1 MILDEAK
8 KASMDSL
15 KKGDKVARA
24 IYEIIVAK
32 CQLLLV
38 EKRAK
43 GEEFTDV
50 DAIKVLQKVAKEL
63 AEEKEN
69 YAKVNNLDEVA
80 NIERQQA
87 IIATYLPTM
96 MSEDEILAE
105 LNTLDDKSIGAV
117 MRHFKQNF
125 DGKCD
130 MATVQK
136 LAKSL
141 N

>member
-43 GEEFTDV
+43 GEEFTDA
-50 DAIKVLQKVAKEL
+50 DAIKVLQKIAKEL

-96 MSEDEILAE
+96 MSEDEIIAE
-105 LNTLDDKSIGAV
+105 LNSLDDKSIGAV